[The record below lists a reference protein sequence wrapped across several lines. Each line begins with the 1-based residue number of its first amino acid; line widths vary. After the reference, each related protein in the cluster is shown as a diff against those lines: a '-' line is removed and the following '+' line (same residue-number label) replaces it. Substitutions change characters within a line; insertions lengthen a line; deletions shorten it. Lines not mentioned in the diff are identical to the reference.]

1 LSWLCDIH
9 HDNVVVVGSLY
20 QKREAVMAHP
30 TIQRGSKGQAV
41 SDAQQALLDRGYDVG
56 TTGVDGAFG
65 NHTYHAVIRYQ
76 TDRATGE
83 FWALSMPL
91 TIDGIVGTQTW
102 ARLDPDT
109 VKKNDSGAG
118 VRLLQSILK
127 DMGDP
132 NFDPG
137 PVDGAFGPNTE
148 MAVKNYQAFVG
159 LPNNGVVD
167 KKTWT
172 SLWS

>member
-1 LSWLCDIH
+1 
-9 HDNVVVVGSLY
+9 
-20 QKREAVMAHP
+20 MAHP

-41 SDAQQALLDRGYDVG
+41 NDAQQALLDRGYDIG
-56 TTGVDGAFG
+56 PTGVDGIFG

-83 FWALSMPL
+83 YWALSMPL
-91 TIDGIVGTQTW
+91 TIDGIVGSQTW

-109 VKKNDSGAG
+109 VKKNDSGSG

-137 PVDGAFGPNTE
+137 PIDGSFGPNTE